1 VRALFPLAA
10 LAVLGCRE
18 KPRATPEPAP
28 TVVADTGVDT
38 LASALDEL
46 FDGGSDAPP
55 LKGDVTIAKVDAK
68 PKEAFKELD
77 LSAQR
82 WRFLRCY
89 DAPGDVTVSVR
100 VGEGGEPINT
110 SGTTCVA
117 TAAKQLT
124 FPEPVGGFATVELTL
139 HFSAR

>member
-10 LAVLGCRE
+10 LALLGCRE
-18 KPRATPEPAP
+18 KPRATPEPTP
-28 TVVADTGVDT
+28 IADTSVDT

-46 FDGGSDAPP
+46 FDGASDTPP
-55 LKGDVTIAKVDAK
+55 LKGDVTIAKVDVK
-68 PKEAFKELD
+68 PKDAFKELD

-100 VGEGGEPINT
+100 VGEGGEPIT
-110 SGTTCVA
+110 TTGGTCVA
-117 TAAKQLT
+117 DAAKKLT
-124 FPEPVGGFATVELTL
+124 FPEPNGGFATVELTL
-139 HFSAR
+139 HFTAR